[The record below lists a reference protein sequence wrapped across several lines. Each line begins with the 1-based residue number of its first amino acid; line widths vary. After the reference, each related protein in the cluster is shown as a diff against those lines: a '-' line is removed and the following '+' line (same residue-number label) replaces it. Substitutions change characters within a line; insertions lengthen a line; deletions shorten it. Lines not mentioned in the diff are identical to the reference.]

1 MQKKQLRAKKGTFKR
16 LLGLVFRLNKVSI
29 ILVVLFMLIATFAN
43 VGGMSMVQ
51 NVLCVNESAHY
62 HSGTEISQEWLN
74 VAYHSCPFEIVGH
87 GAVPHRVLRKHH

>member
-51 NVLCVNESAHY
+51 NVLAEAGNMVETGS
-62 HSGTEISQEWLN
+62 TDFSQIIIYIGIMI
-74 VAYHSCPFEIVGH
+74 AF
-87 GAVPHRVLRKHH
+87 